1 MTEQLG
7 LCLFRIAFWI
17 YMISAA
23 CYLVGLIKNQTSP
36 AKLGRGFLL
45 IALAAHTA
53 SLVVITV
60 AIGRPPFLNLYEY
73 MLSFTWAAAVVY
85 ITTELLTKNSALGGF
100 CVPLVTAFVFF
111 TQRLP
116 NGKIDDAIM
125 PALRSAWRVPH
136 VASAILAYGA
146 FLIAFALAVMYL
158 LRDAVDAKVAKD
170 PAKAA
175 GMSFWASRLPS
186 TKLLDQTI
194 HRTVAFGFLMQT
206 LLVIIG
212 AIWAQ
217 FAWGRYW
224 GWDPKETWSLITWL
238 IYATYLHT
246 RLVMGW
252 RGRKSAWLAIIG
264 FAVTVFTLIGVSFL
278 FQGLHSYAAQ

>member
-7 LCLFRIAFWI
+7 LDLFKISFGVYAF
-17 YMISAA
+17 AA
-23 CYLVGLIKNQTSP
+23 LCYLVGMVKNQTST
-36 AKLGRGFLL
+36 AKLGRGVLL
-45 IALAAHTA
+45 IALALHTA

-73 MLSFTWAAAVVY
+73 LLCFTWAAAVVY
-85 ITTELLTKNSALGGF
+85 AMVEMLTKSTAFGAF
-100 CVPLVTAFVFF
+100 CVPLITALAFF
-111 TQRLP
+111 TQALP

-136 VASAILAYGA
+136 VATAILAYGA
-146 FLIAFALAVMYL
+146 FLIAFMLAIMYL
-158 LRDAVDAKVAKD
+158 IREGIDAGQR
-170 PAKAA
+170 KAPKKT
-175 GMSFWASRLPS
+175 FWGSRLPS
-186 TKLLDQTI
+186 AKLLDQTI
-194 HRTVAFGFLMQT
+194 YRTIAFGFLMQT
-206 LLVIIG
+206 LVVIVG

-246 RLVMGW
+246 RTVMGW
-252 RGRKSAWLAIIG
+252 RGRKSAWLAILG
-264 FAVTVFTLIGVSFL
+264 FLAVIFTLLGVSYL
-278 FQGLHSYAAQ
+278 FHGLHSYAGK